1 MRRLFLKLCASAAGA
16 SWLLGA
22 QSESGSSKQ
31 LTADDLKKLLESGRK
46 LFYLDVREPKEL
58 KDLGTIKGYV
68 NIPLTQLEK
77 RIGEIPKEAVV
88 VTL

>member
-16 SWLLGA
+16 TWLSGA
-22 QSESGSSKQ
+22 QSESGQSKQ

-68 NIPLTQLEK
+68 NIPLSQLEK